1 MMSSAHKI
9 ESPWLGKA
17 LNLVTQVQPGEAVTA
32 LLLTLNLFL
41 LLAAY
46 YIIRPVRDTL
56 ILIDGGAE
64 IKSYLGAVL
73 AALFLVLV
81 PAYGALASKVNRIR
95 LINSVSL
102 FFISNLIA
110 FFAVGKAG
118 IRLGIPFFVW
128 VGIFNLMT
136 IAQFWSF
143 SNDVYTPEQGKRL
156 FPMVGIGSSVGA
168 VAGSYVG
175 GLLLSRLGL
184 LPLMLV
190 SAALLGLCLLL
201 TNIIHVR
208 EKSRAGPSAQRSQAD
223 QPLDREGGFQLVL
236 RNRYLLFIGLV
247 VLMVNWVNTNGEY
260 ILAKTLS
267 MQARELAAAAG
278 GGSDLESQVI
288 ARFYANYQ
296 FGYNLLGAVFQ
307 FFLVS
312 RILKHWGVRRALFI
326 LPVISLSG
334 YSLLAVAP
342 ILPYI
347 KAAKILENSTDYSL
361 QNTVRHALFL
371 PTQSR
376 SQIQSEASHR
386 HLHVA
391 RRGHAFRHF
400 SLCWNP
406 TPGVGAG
413 LAGGLHRGLGASP

>member
-1 MMSSAHKI
+1 MSSAHKI

-190 SAALLGLCLLL
+190 SAALLGFCLLL

-208 EKSRAGPSAQRSQAD
+208 EKSRASTSAQHSQAD
-223 QPLDREGGFQLVL
+223 QPLEREGGFQLVL

-267 MQARELAAAAG
+267 LQAREVAAVAG

-288 ARFYANYQ
+288 AGFYANYQ
-296 FGYNLLGAVFQ
+296 FGYNLLGALFQ

-312 RILKHWGVRRALFI
+312 RILKYLGVRRALFI
-326 LPVISLSG
+326 LPLISLGG

-342 ILPYI
+342 ILHVY
-347 KAAKILENSTDYSL
+347 
-361 QNTVRHALFL
+361 
-371 PTQSR
+371 QSR
-376 SQIQSEASHR
+376 E
-386 HLHVA
+386 
-391 RRGHAFRHF
+391 
-400 SLCWNP
+400 NP
-406 TPGVGAG
+406 GKQ
-413 LAGGLHRGLGASP
+413 H